1 MALCYW
7 AIDLESALGPY
18 WHYRFMPPPMTN
30 RLTAL
35 CPTHAVVATVLAWV
49 LVACGGA
56 SDPGVISDADPS
68 DADLVV
74 TVTAGGSQSVIIGD
88 PIIHEITVTNVG
100 GRTATGV
107 ELTDDL
113 GLELEVILAS
123 TATGICPHAP
133 IFTCSLPELAPQA
146 TTTVQITTVGRT
158 TGVLAQHVTVSSAAV
173 EADPSTNQLEL
184 VATVTPHPDRVPHVV
199 AIPSSAVI
207 APGDTV
213 ALSAAYYAADSV
225 PEPDRTATWT
235 SSAESVA
242 TVDPTGVVTGI
253 ALGTAEVVSRI
264 NGVDSQPVSVTV
276 AEAAQP
282 RSIETMEETVWAGGL
297 NGGSTTIVRP
307 VRTWLPGVGFDLE
320 IDQTRNAA
328 YISMPTRRSI
338 AVLDLATFS
347 QREIAVGG
355 TPYGLALS
363 EDGASLFVTIH
374 EGLIG
379 VLNLDDFTVRYLTL
393 GLDSSGPA
401 EPFDVAAA
409 SGHLYVS
416 SRSESGSRPIR
427 IITPDG
433 GAASVAW
440 PVVASASTLLA
451 SPNGQRLYVV
461 EAMSRLV
468 SAFDLAVPDSPRFVS
483 LSSFIQGIDHRQV
496 ALDDHAIYLGSGEI
510 RRRDVLDLLGTLSPG
525 IPSVNSDGTHVL
537 VGAHGGFFSTEGQII
552 QHDAVTFERIASQP
566 VACAPE
572 RMMPAVDNEH
582 FVVLGFDAVCLW
594 HYLPVYTIDWP
605 GDLGVEPTLHPPP
618 PDTIVPVLP

>member
-1 MALCYW
+1 MLAL
-7 AIDLESALGPY
+7 P
-18 WHYRFMPPPMTN
+18 FMPPPMTN

-56 SDPGVISDADPS
+56 SDPEVISAVDPS

-107 ELTDDL
+107 ELTDDV
-113 GLELEVILAS
+113 GLELDVILAS
-123 TATGICPHAP
+123 TANGICPHAP

-207 APGDTV
+207 AVGDTV
-213 ALSAAYYAADSV
+213 ALSAVHYAADGV
-225 PEPDRTATWT
+225 PEPDGTATWR

-253 ALGTAEVVSRI
+253 ALGTAEVAASI
-264 NGVDSQPVSVTV
+264 DGVESQLVLITV
-276 AEAAQP
+276 AETAQP
-282 RSIETMEETVWAGGL
+282 RTVEFVEETSPFVPVNIG
-297 NGGSTTIVRP
+297 GGSGTIVRP
-307 VRTWLPGVGFDLE
+307 ARTWLPGVGFDLE
-320 IDQTRNAA
+320 IDQARNAA
-328 YISMPTRRSI
+328 YISMPTRQSV
-338 AVLDLATFS
+338 AVLDLSTFS
-347 QREIAVGG
+347 QREIPVDG

-363 EDGASLFVTIH
+363 PDGASLFVAIR
-374 EGLIG
+374 EESIG
-379 VLNLDDFTVRYLTL
+379 IINLDDFAIRHLTPY
-393 GLDSSGPA
+393 LDSSGHA
-401 EPFDVAAA
+401 EPFDIAVAN
-409 SGHLYVS
+409 GYLYVT
-416 SRSESGSRPIR
+416 SRSKSGSRSIR
-427 IITPDG
+427 VVHSDG
-433 GAASVAW
+433 SDSGGPWEWWARGPAASPTA
-440 PVVASASTLLA
+440 TLLA
-451 SPNGQRLYVV
+451 SPDGQRLYLI
-461 EAMSRLV
+461 ETMSRIV
-468 SAFDLAVPDSPRFVS
+468 SAFDLTTPNMPQLTS
-483 LSSFIQGIDHRQV
+483 LWSFIQGTDRMQA
-496 ALDDHAIYLGSGEI
+496 ALDDHAIYLGSGEV
-510 RRRDVLDLLGTLSPG
+510 RRRDLLDLVGTVSSG
-525 IPSVNSDGTHVL
+525 VPSFNSGSDGTRVQ
-537 VGAHGGFFSTEGQII
+537 VGAHDGFFATDGHVID
-552 QHDAVTFERIASQP
+552 HDALTFERIASRP

-594 HYLPVYTIDWP
+594 HYLPVYTVEWP
-605 GDLGVEPTLHPPP
+605 GDLGVEPTSHPPP
-618 PDTIVPVLP
+618 PSDTTVLVIP